1 MKSNSIMVETLNSG
15 QRVFRNSSGKFMAM
29 KQVNRRGGPVRAG
42 SLYAYKGQTVR
53 AREAINRGRRVVS
66 VHDSLFGLV
75 KETDLSPI
83 SKRQVNQYLEH
94 AK

>member
-1 MKSNSIMVETLNSG
+1 MKSNSIMVETLDSG

-29 KQVNRRGGPVRAG
+29 KQVNRKSGPIRAG

-75 KETDLSPI
+75 KEKELTPI
-83 SKRQVNQYLEH
+83 NKRTVNKYLKH
-94 AK
+94 AE

>member
-1 MKSNSIMVETLNSG
+1 MKSNSIMVETLDSG
-15 QRVFRNSSGKFMAM
+15 QRVFRNSSGKFMAR
-29 KQVNRRGGPVRAG
+29 KQVNRKSGPIRAG

-75 KETDLSPI
+75 KEKELTPI
-83 SKRQVNQYLEH
+83 NKRTVNKYLKH
-94 AK
+94 AE